1 MMSRQG
7 RFFFAGGCIA
17 ALLAVLL
24 GAFGAHVLKA
34 RLEPALLVTYQ
45 TAVNYHFYH
54 SFGLL
59 AAGLASAHC
68 VRPALLRL
76 AGWLMAAGLLLFSG
90 SLYLL
95 VLSGVRGLGAI
106 TPFGGLAWM
115 AAWLLLATALLP
127 RRDETRTGA
136 PPAG

>member
-7 RFFFAGGCIA
+7 RYFFTGGCIA
-17 ALLAVLL
+17 ALLAVML

-34 RLEPALLVTYQ
+34 RVEPALLATYQ
-45 TAVNYHFYH
+45 TAVEYHFYH
-54 SFGLL
+54 ALGLL
-59 AAGLASAHC
+59 GAGLASAHC
-68 VRPALLRL
+68 LRPGMLRL

-95 VLSGVRGLGAI
+95 VLTGVRGLGAI
-106 TPFGGLAWM
+106 TPLGGLAWM
-115 AAWLLLATALLP
+115 AAWLLLALAFLP
-127 RRDETRTGA
+127 QRDESRPGA